1 MSSPAF
7 PLESFYSWRS
17 LRQSWARLVARLL
30 YPACREEVLAELH
43 RRSRLGG
50 RVVSRCRCGGL
61 EVECEAP
68 PGLVTVC
75 HCSVCRFPSPSPSS
89 PISCHHLLLLR
100 YDEAASLGL
109 EDAPAPSFCAVPRAS
124 CRLVGL
130 GLGNETGNIFTFRN
144 SSDFARRGRCK
155 VSFTTQT
162 RPCSPHYTICLQ
174 LCSTALVMDYE
185 WFEPNTVWL
194 VRPVWQEVHIH
205 I

>member
-7 PLESFYSWRS
+7 PLESFYSRRS
-17 LRQSWARLVARLL
+17 LRQWWARLVARLT

-50 RVVSRCRCGGL
+50 KVVSRCRCGGL

-75 HCSVCRFPSPSPSS
+75 HCSVCRSS
-89 PISCHHLLLLR
+89 LPPLPPPISSHHLLLR

-124 CRLVGL
+124 CRLVS
-130 GLGNETGNIFTFRN
+130 NSGNIFTFRN

-162 RPCSPHYTICLQ
+162 RPCSHAICSVVLHSPGDG
-174 LCSTALVMDYE
+174 L
-185 WFEPNTVWL
+185 
-194 VRPVWQEVHIH
+194 
-205 I
+205 